1 MNNNVI
7 WIKKLLKPLSTVLA
21 ENNMRETDANYY
33 IGHKVNEMQIMRE
46 TDANYYIGHKVNEM
60 QIIMFDMKDEF
71 GHWITVQKCEEAGYH
86 WKDDKLCRLWR
97 DEWFECE
104 YRIDE
109 NLFKI

>member
-21 ENNMRETDANYY
+21 ENN
-33 IGHKVNEMQIMRE
+33 MRE

>member
-1 MNNNVI
+1 MKGMNNNII

-21 ENNMRETDANYY
+21 ENN
-33 IGHKVNEMQIMRE
+33 MRE